1 MVKSERVM
9 KFPVPDWKR
18 LFSKE
23 FDKITTCFCYQY
35 DIDESFYG
43 PYGFDS
49 SIAKKIINDFISYF
63 VFYDVVERK
72 LTNVDNVYRNGLYIS
87 SDGNSLGNEIEI
99 YSMAV
104 KKNEL
109 RKGRGLNEIE
119 VEKKPILLSVD
130 SECKIPNEVIVHLIN
145 DDIPFFIVNDYM
157 PEAGKSIMIFS
168 EEMVKRFLDVVRKY
182 NVDIC
187 AVDNIDLMK
196 SW

>member
-1 MVKSERVM
+1 MVKNEKII

-18 LFSKE
+18 LFSKD

-35 DIDESFYG
+35 DIDENFYG

-49 SIAKKIINDFISYF
+49 SIAKKIINDFISEF
-63 VFYDVVERK
+63 LFYDVIERK
-72 LTNVDNVYRNGLYIS
+72 LINVNNVYRNGLYVS
-87 SDGNSLGNEIEI
+87 SDGNPLGNEIES

-109 RKGRGLNEIE
+109 RKRRGLNEIE
-119 VEKKPILLSVD
+119 VKKPILLSMD
-130 SECKIPNEVIVHLIN
+130 SECKIPDKVIFHLIN
-145 DDIPFFIVNDYM
+145 NHIPFFIVNGYM
-157 PEAGKSIMIFS
+157 PEAGKSIMIFLD
-168 EEMVKRFLDVVRKY
+168 EMVKRFLDVVRKY

-187 AVDNIDLMK
+187 EVDNIDLMK

>member
-1 MVKSERVM
+1 MVKNERII

-35 DIDESFYG
+35 DIDENFYG

-49 SIAKKIINDFISYF
+49 SIAKEIINDFISEF
-63 VFYDVVERK
+63 LFYDVIERK
-72 LTNVDNVYRNGLYIS
+72 LINVKNVYRNGLYVS
-87 SDGNSLGNEIEI
+87 SDGNPLGNEIES

-109 RKGRGLNEIE
+109 RKRKGLNEAE
-119 VEKKPILLSVD
+119 VKKPILLSMD
-130 SECKIPNEVIVHLIN
+130 SECKIPDKVIFHLIN
-145 DDIPFFIVNDYM
+145 NHIPFLIVNGYM

-168 EEMVKRFLDVVRKY
+168 DEVVKRFFDIVRKY

-187 AVDNIDLMK
+187 EVDNIDLMK

>member
-1 MVKSERVM
+1 MVKNERII

-18 LFSKE
+18 LFSNE

-35 DIDESFYG
+35 DIDEGFYG

-49 SIAKKIINDFISYF
+49 SIAKKIINDFISDF
-63 VFYDVVERK
+63 LFYDVIERN
-72 LTNVDNVYRNGLYIS
+72 LINVNNVYRNGLYVS
-87 SDGNSLGNEIEI
+87 SDGNPLGNEIES

-109 RKGRGLNEIE
+109 RKRRGLNEIE
-119 VEKKPILLSVD
+119 VKKPMLLSMD
-130 SECKIPNEVIVHLIN
+130 SECKIPDKVIFHLIN
-145 DDIPFFIVNDYM
+145 NHIPFFIVNGYM

-168 EEMVKRFLDVVRKY
+168 DEVVERFLDVVRKY

>member
-1 MVKSERVM
+1 MVKNERII

-35 DIDESFYG
+35 DIDEGFYG

-49 SIAKKIINDFISYF
+49 SIAKKIINDFISEF
-63 VFYDVVERK
+63 LFYDVIERN
-72 LTNVDNVYRNGLYIS
+72 LINVNNVYRNGLYVS
-87 SDGNSLGNEIEI
+87 SDGNPLGNEIES

-109 RKGRGLNEIE
+109 RKRRGLNEIE
-119 VEKKPILLSVD
+119 VKKPMLLSMD
-130 SECKIPNEVIVHLIN
+130 SECKIPDKVIFHLIN
-145 DDIPFFIVNDYM
+145 NHIPFFIVNGYM

-168 EEMVKRFLDVVRKY
+168 DEVVERFLDVVRKY

>member
-1 MVKSERVM
+1 MVKNEKII

-18 LFSKE
+18 LFSKD

-35 DIDESFYG
+35 DIDENFYG

-49 SIAKKIINDFISYF
+49 SIAKKIINDFISEF
-63 VFYDVVERK
+63 LFYDVIERK
-72 LTNVDNVYRNGLYIS
+72 LINVNNVHRNGLYVS
-87 SDGNSLGNEIEI
+87 SDGNPLGNEIES

-109 RKGRGLNEIE
+109 RKRRGLNEIE
-119 VEKKPILLSVD
+119 VKKPILLSMD
-130 SECKIPNEVIVHLIN
+130 SECKIPDKVIFHLIN
-145 DDIPFFIVNDYM
+145 NHIPFFIVNGYM
-157 PEAGKSIMIFS
+157 PEAGKSIMIFLD
-168 EEMVKRFLDVVRKY
+168 EMVKRFLDVVRKY

-187 AVDNIDLMK
+187 EVDNIDLMK

>member
-1 MVKSERVM
+1 MVKNERVI

-23 FDKITTCFCYQY
+23 FDKLTTCFCYQY

-43 PYGFDS
+43 PYGFHS
-49 SIAKKIINDFISYF
+49 SIAKNIINDFKCDF
-63 VFYDVVERK
+63 VFYNVIERK
-72 LTNVDNVYRNGLYIS
+72 LINVNNIHRNGLYIS
-87 SDGNSLGNEIEI
+87 SDRNPIGNEIEI

-104 KKNEL
+104 QKNDL
-109 RKGRGLNEIE
+109 RKRRRLNEIE
-119 VEKKPILLSVD
+119 VEKKPLLLSVD
-130 SECKIPNEVIVHLIN
+130 SECKISNEVIVHLIN
-145 DDIPFFIVNDYM
+145 NDIPFFIVNDYM

-168 EEMVKRFLDVVRKY
+168 EEVVKRFLDVVRKY

>member
-1 MVKSERVM
+1 MVKNERII

-23 FDKITTCFCYQY
+23 FDKITTFFCYQY
-35 DIDESFYG
+35 DIDEGFYG

-49 SIAKKIINDFISYF
+49 SIAKKIINDFISDF
-63 VFYDVVERK
+63 LFYDVIERN
-72 LTNVDNVYRNGLYIS
+72 LINVNNVYRNGLYVS
-87 SDGNSLGNEIEI
+87 SDGNPLGNEIES

-109 RKGRGLNEIE
+109 RKRRGLNEIE
-119 VEKKPILLSVD
+119 VKKPMLLSMD
-130 SECKIPNEVIVHLIN
+130 SECKIPDKVIFHLIN
-145 DDIPFFIVNDYM
+145 NHIPFFIVNGYM

-168 EEMVKRFLDVVRKY
+168 DEVVERFLDVVRKY